1 MSYPKGKARVS
12 NTRCRPP
19 NHKPQKFGGGL
30 GYCRENATDT
40 NVPDC
45 VGCTRDSDIVE
56 QSAREVVREVRH
68 CGFAFSTKV
77 VYMKRRGKAKK
88 SITHSS
94 SAQYNYY
101 RQQRSFQLPAHI
113 LYHHI
118 HSLHNT
124 IFDFL
129 HSTNHHH
136 HQIQNA
142 VLHHLRCHLCS
153 RLWHGRCSPNSAP
166 HPSQR
171 SHPPRALAR
180 HCRPLGGTFLS
191 SSPSSYISSSSPGVD
206 RTSASRASTTRLASR
221 SRRYSRP
228 PR

>member
-19 NHKPQKFGGGL
+19 NHEPQKFGGGL

-68 CGFAFSTKV
+68 CGFAFATKV

-118 HSLHNT
+118 HSLHST
-124 IFDFL
+124 IFDFPL
-129 HSTNHHH
+129 Y
-136 HQIQNA
+136 QPPPPP
-142 VLHHLRCHLCS
+142 
-153 RLWHGRCSPNSAP
+153 PNSKCSSP
-166 HPSQR
+166 QS
-171 SHPPRALAR
+171 SLPPLLSPLAWSLLAQSR
-180 HCRPLGGTFLS
+180 S
-191 SSPSSYISSSSPGVD
+191 SSQPTLTP
-206 RTSASRASTTRLASR
+206 TTRAR
-221 SRRYSRP
+221 STLQTSGWYVPLLLPQLLHFQQLTRCG
-228 PR
+228 